1 MLGLHSGSKKRDNN
15 TEINRRKRFCKSLE
29 TLFDLTA
36 KNAEQ
41 HIPGDHLRTEN
52 AQKENVF
59 CFFCVIKETLA
70 KCKCPFWI
78 INQEKN
84 DKENVK
90 ESTLKISK

>member
-52 AQKENVF
+52 AKKENVF
-59 CFFCVIKETLA
+59 CFFLR
-70 KCKCPFWI
+70 
-78 INQEKN
+78 NQRNASKMQMSILDHKSREK
-84 DKENVK
+84 
-90 ESTLKISK
+90 